1 MSCTSGL
8 DKVKGYK
15 RALDFSNSFS
25 EEGVYVVG
33 SSDTIRLSLWPRNS
47 YEYGFGFNLKAKP
60 SDIYQKKTTSIIEF
74 AITEKDSNSL
84 KVYASMRLIATRDD
98 SKHNERAAK
107 INLF

>member
-1 MSCTSGL
+1 MCL
-8 DKVKGYK
+8 YP
-15 RALDFSNSFS
+15 
-25 EEGVYVVG
+25 
-33 SSDTIRLSLWPRNS
+33 SSLT
-47 YEYGFGFNLKAKP
+47 EYGLGFTLGAKP